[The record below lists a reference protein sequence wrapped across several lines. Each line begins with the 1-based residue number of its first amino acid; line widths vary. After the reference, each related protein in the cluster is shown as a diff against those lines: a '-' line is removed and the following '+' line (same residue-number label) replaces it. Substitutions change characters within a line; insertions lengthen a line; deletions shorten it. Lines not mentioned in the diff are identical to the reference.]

1 MSSRYSLTPNLCSIG
16 EANSV
21 SSTIAPGE
29 GAIVELTADTS
40 VDDTE
45 VCFENIVLADPSGV
59 EIEAGSECSMFGDE
73 LDNDEVEIPQEFSI
87 SKIYPNPFNPS
98 TTISYNVPSS
108 MHVNLSIYDIRGRL
122 VTELVN
128 GHHEAQGISDPYK
141 AIWNADMQASGVYF
155 VRLTAGHTVE
165 NQKIMLIK

>member
-1 MSSRYSLTPNLCSIG
+1 MLIPTN
-16 EANSV
+16 
-21 SSTIAPGE
+21 STI
-29 GAIVELTADTS
+29 VS
-40 VDDTE
+40 VDGSSIE
-45 VCFENIVLADPSGV
+45 YQPIGHIVVTAL
-59 EIEAGSECSMFGDE
+59 
-73 LDNDEVEIPQEFSI
+73 DEVLPNTVSLHDA
-87 SKIYPNPFNPS
+87 YPNPFNPS

-128 GHHEAQGISDPYK
+128 GYHEAQGISDPYK

-155 VRLTAGHTVE
+155 VRLTAGNTVE